1 MQQIY
6 PEPTARLDH
15 DALVGLYAYP
25 ASRGRAFVR
34 ANMVTSLDGAAQGTD
49 GRSGTLSSPADK
61 RVFAMLRGLADVI
74 LVGAGTARVEKYGP
88 AEAEPASAAHRAGLG
103 QRPTPPI
110 AVVSGR
116 LALDLDGPL
125 FEATGERTIVLTSA
139 TAPRDRRDA
148 LSEKADVVVA
158 GENGVDLGLALGVLA
173 DRGLRRVLC
182 EGGPRLLGE
191 IVVDGLLDDLC
202 LTFAPL
208 LRGGDAPRALN
219 SPSAPARGMWL
230 AHVLEEEGTLLTRWL
245 PSPGTVPQAS
255 ADEED

>member
-25 ASRGRAFVR
+25 ASGGRAYVR

-88 AEAEPASAAHRAGLG
+88 AEAQPAYAAHRAGLG

-116 LALDLDGPL
+116 LSLDLDGPL

-139 TAPRDRRDA
+139 AAPRDRRDA
-148 LSEKADVVVA
+148 LSEMADVVVA
-158 GENGVDLGLALGVLA
+158 GDSSVDVGLALGALA
-173 DRGLRRVLC
+173 ERGMWRVLC

-219 SPSAPARGMWL
+219 SPSAPARGMRL

-255 ADEED
+255 SDEED